1 MARYF
6 RRLGL
11 SGLAAALLTLFPTVA
26 EAQFACAARDDVV
39 KELAQRF
46 KEAPEAN
53 GIMPDGMLLEVFV
66 SEARSWTILITSPK
80 GISCLAASGENWERE
95 FRKPDVGI

>member
-1 MARYF
+1 M
-6 RRLGL
+6 
-11 SGLAAALLTLFPTVA
+11 SGLAAALLMLFPTIA
-26 EAQFACAARDDVV
+26 EAQIACAPRADVV
-39 KELAQRF
+39 NELTLRF

-80 GISCLAASGENWERE
+80 GISCLAATGENWERE
-95 FRKPDVGI
+95 FRKPEVGY

>member
-6 RRLGL
+6 RRLRL
-11 SGLAAALLTLFPTVA
+11 SGLAAALLLLFPTVA
-26 EAQFACAARDDVV
+26 AAQFACAAHDDIVN
-39 KELAQRF
+39 ELTQRF

-53 GIMPDGMLLEVFV
+53 GLTPDGMLLEVFV
-66 SEARSWTILITSPK
+66 SEARSWTILVTSPK

-95 FRKPDVGI
+95 FRKPETGF

>member
-6 RRLGL
+6 RRLKGI
-11 SGLAAALLTLFPTVA
+11 GLAAALLTLFPTIA
-26 EAQFACAARDDVV
+26 EAQLACAARDDVV
-39 KELAQRF
+39 NELAQRF

-53 GIMPDGMLLEVFV
+53 GITPDGMLIEVFV
-66 SEARSWTILITSPK
+66 SEARSWTILITSPQ

-95 FRKPDVGI
+95 FRKPEIGF